1 MQTGQNIVLPE
12 KKKVY
17 IETYGC
23 QMNFS
28 DSEIV
33 GSILKE
39 NEYEQTSDIKT
50 ADLILVNTCSIRDN
64 AEQRVRNRLSEMHA
78 LKKRNPELM
87 IGILG
92 CMAERLKDKLLEE
105 ERHID
110 LIVGPDGYRSLPQLI
125 EQVGNG
131 QKAVNVLLSAE
142 ETYADINPVR
152 LSGDGV
158 TAFISIMRGCEN
170 FCAYCVVP
178 YTRGKERS
186 RNPETIVSEARDLF
200 EKGYREVTL
209 LGQNVNSYRWEDE
222 NGKLEFPGL
231 LEEVARIN
239 PLLRVRFATSH
250 PKDLSD
256 ELLEVMVDYNNICKA
271 IHLPVQS
278 GSSRILKLMNR
289 SYTREW
295 YLDRIKAIKNYLPEA
310 SISTDIIAGFCTE
323 TEEDHA
329 ETLSVMREAGYSAAF
344 MFKYSERPNTIA
356 AKKYGDDVD
365 EAVKSRRLE
374 EIIALQQQLSLESNR
389 KDVGQTFEVLVEG
402 VSKRSAE
409 QLFGRNSQNKVVVFN
424 RGDHKPGDYVKVK
437 ITSCSAATLKGE
449 LVEE

>member
-1 MQTGQNIVLPE
+1 
-12 KKKVY
+12 
-17 IETYGC
+17 
-23 QMNFS
+23 MNFS

-33 GSILKE
+33 GSILQE
-39 NEYEQTSDIKT
+39 SEYESTSDIKA

-64 AEQRVRNRLSEMHA
+64 AEQRVRHRLNEMHS
-78 LKKRNPELM
+78 LKRKKPGLM

-105 ERHID
+105 DRHID

-131 QKAVNVLLSAE
+131 QKAINVLLSAE
-142 ETYADINPVR
+142 ETYADISPVR

-186 RNPETIVSEARDLF
+186 RNPETIVNETRDLF

-231 LEEVARIN
+231 LEEVAKVN

-256 ELLEVMVDYNNICKA
+256 DLLEVMAEFSNICKA

-278 GSSRILKLMNR
+278 GSSRMLKLMNR
-289 SYTREW
+289 GYTREW
-295 YLDRIKAIKNYLPEA
+295 YLDRIRAIKHYLPEA

-323 TEEDHA
+323 TEENHA
-329 ETLSVMREAGYSAAF
+329 ETLAVMREVGYEAAF
-344 MFKYSERPNTIA
+344 MFKYSERPNTLA
-356 AKKYGDDVD
+356 AKNYGDDVD
-365 EAVKSRRLE
+365 EALKSHRLE
-374 EIIALQQQLSLESNR
+374 EIIALQQRLSLDSNR
-389 KDVGQTFEVLVEG
+389 RDVGKTFEVLIEG
-402 VSKRSAE
+402 VSKRSTE
-409 QLFGRNSQNKVVVFN
+409 QLFGRTSQNKVVVFN
-424 RGDHKPGDYVKVK
+424 RGEHKPGDYVQVK
-437 ITSCSAATLKGE
+437 IISCSAATLRGE
-449 LVEE
+449 LL